1 MKAAMRNAIL
11 AAAIALAGAGA
22 ADAQFSN
29 VYNFFQAVKE
39 RDVMKAKGM
48 LDRPG
53 STVADQRDPQSGNTA
68 LHLVTRG
75 RDVPWMNFLMGYGA
89 SPNARDRDG
98 NTPLHIAAQL
108 GFGDGITVLTGRGAD
123 ANATNSRGETP
134 LIVAVQMHDAQS
146 VRTLLEAGAN
156 PALADH
162 VTGKTARDYASA
174 DRRDAAILKLIEQT
188 KPRAAKTLTGPR

>member
-1 MKAAMRNAIL
+1 MRAAVRNAIL
-11 AAAIALAGAGA
+11 AAAIALAGASA
-22 ADAQFSN
+22 AQAQFSN

-39 RDVMKAKGM
+39 RDVLKAKGM
-48 LDRPG
+48 LDKPG
-53 STVADQRDPQSGNTA
+53 STVADQRDPQTGGTA

-75 RDVPWMNFLMGYGA
+75 RDIAWMNFLMGYGA

-108 GFGDGITVLTGRGAD
+108 GFGDGILVLTACGAD
-123 ANATNSRGETP
+123 ANAANSRGETP
-134 LIVAVQMHDAQS
+134 LIIAVQMHDGES

-156 PALADH
+156 PAQPDH

-174 DRRDAAILKLIEQT
+174 DRRDAAILKLIEQV
-188 KPRAAKTLTGPR
+188 KPRAAKSVTGPR